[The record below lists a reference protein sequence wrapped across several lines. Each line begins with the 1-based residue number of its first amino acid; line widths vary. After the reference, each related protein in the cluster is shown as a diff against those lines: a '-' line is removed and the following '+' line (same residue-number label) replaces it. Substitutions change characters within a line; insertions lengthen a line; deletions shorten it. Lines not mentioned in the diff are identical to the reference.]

1 MFTVKAS
8 YKHETRKFSFDS
20 DSFPSYTQLH
30 EQVKSSPVPSL
41 LLMLI
46 FALPPA
52 HSSLPYY
59 SFPSPLSFV
68 FLSAVYNPWDHPHRH
83 TGHQR

>member
-30 EQVKSSPVPSL
+30 EQVGLCSVLSL
-41 LLMLI
+41 FAMLI
-46 FALPPA
+46 YSLPA

-59 SFPSPLSFV
+59 SFPSPFSSVL
-68 FLSAVYNPWDHPHRH
+68 LSAFHNPWDHPHRYP
-83 TGHQR
+83 GHHR